1 MLLSILLTKPAY
13 RKAFI
18 NWHNQGDPGGHQV
31 GIE

>member
-1 MLLSILLTKPAY
+1 MLLSALFTQPVH

-18 NWHNQGDPGGHQV
+18 NWHNQGDPGFHQV